1 MENKWSLRLAGSSV
15 VRVVE
20 TVKMAVAL
28 YENNMPFIL
37 SEAEA
42 ILRMVT
48 GIDYIGIVPD
58 YIFPRYCH
66 GYFPKDDEIIDFM
79 QLGFEEDKT
88 IIANAYWYPLEKR
101 EYERTRVRKN
111 DRAKNKR

>member
-1 MENKWSLRLAGSSV
+1 
-15 VRVVE
+15 
-20 TVKMAVAL
+20 
-28 YENNMPFIL
+28 MPFIL

-66 GYFPKDDEIIDFM
+66 SYFPKDDEIIDFM
-79 QLGFEEDKT
+79 QLGFEENKT
-88 IIANAYWYPLEKR
+88 IIANAYWYPLEKIAI
-101 EYERTRVRKN
+101 N
-111 DRAKNKR
+111 N